1 MNRPDDDTAWREI
14 VANYGD
20 RVLEPDDVIPSPDE
34 ADEPAGPEPYAELAE
49 RPGPEERYVPPPP
62 PPLPRVPRDRLIA
75 WLGVLVSPVLLLV
88 TAIFRVPLP
97 SIVAWLLVCAF
108 LGGFGY
114 LVAQMPRGPR
124 DPFDDGAV
132 I

>member
-1 MNRPDDDTAWREI
+1 MNRPDDDIAWREI
-14 VANYGD
+14 VANYGEP
-20 RVLEPDDVIPSPDE
+20 VLEPAEIP
-34 ADEPAGPEPYAELAE
+34 AAPEPEIPRQPELE
-49 RPGPEERYVPPPP
+49 EGPGSEERYIPPPP
-62 PPLPRVPRDRLIA
+62 PPLPRVPKDRLAA
-75 WLGVLVSPVLLLV
+75 WIGVLVSPVLLLV
-88 TAIFRVPLP
+88 AAVFRVPLP
-97 SIVAWLLVCAF
+97 TVGVWVLVGGF